1 MLYLHIVS
9 RENIKIMSLNFSVLP
24 FYDSLEEQNSKK
36 SYAYGDVYPLYMP
49 KGVILPFQIFNIN
62 IAVYSASHSWWLV
75 DANTTQETDITTAM
89 NNYISTVAISS
100 TKENIIFF
108 NENTLIL
115 PSIPI
120 GRYYLR
126 LDLNYGSLYS
136 DIITFVDNNDNY
148 IFLEWHNI
156 KNLDCEVGTI
166 VYELQDDYFKNR
178 LYLAT
183 ELGKPDY
190 VLTEEGEER
199 NGYFFPIKQI
209 SEKTYKFN
217 FLSCE
222 YLLDVLRLIHLAD
235 YIKIIDIHGKI
246 YSANEFKI
254 EYEWQ
259 EQGNLAAAIATFQ
272 TEAVIKKIAAT
283 IDIVEPDYINLDMFH
298 AVVPAASAKSVA
310 FEYPYNVNIDNLNFV
325 GVVDQNAHI
334 EAWRDADDH
343 YYIIN
348 PTNIEMHMTTCSGF
362 FKDYTAL
369 QELQFNNVLN
379 TEQVKIFFEAFRN
392 TTSLNSLDLTSL
404 NTSNVTS
411 LNYICYNSAITSF
424 NINSIEKATT
434 ANFAFYN
441 CSRLI
446 ALDFNGKSTLI
457 TDFSDTFR
465 NCFVITS
472 IYMPTCEEAITM
484 YETFMNCIR
493 LTTVNFTNFSLAK
506 VSTMRDTFY
515 HCDDLINLININ
527 QSITSL
533 TNLYRTF
540 GYCINLLTLDL
551 SNWNVSNVTTFY
563 CTFFH
568 CENLTSL
575 NIASWAPPITS
586 TLRAMFQGMFNI
598 TLLDLRNFGEMRASG
613 NGTFF
618 SCSKLVTI
626 IANTWNLTDKYS
638 TFGGCA
644 RIVGGNGFTYHFTDD
659 SGIYA
664 RVDNE
669 DNLPG
674 YFTAPS

>member
-9 RENIKIMSLNFSVLP
+9 RENTKIMNLNFSVLP

-36 SYAYGDVYPLYMP
+36 NYAYGDVYPLYMP

-62 IAVYSASHSWWLV
+62 IGTYAASHRWWV
-75 DANTTQETDITTAM
+75 VNVNTAQATEITTFM
-89 NNYISTVAISS
+89 DNWISVVAIST
-100 TKENIIFF
+100 TKENIIFYG
-108 NENTLIL
+108 NIRTLYPTI
-115 PSIPI
+115 SI

-136 DIITFVDNNDNY
+136 DIITFVNDSENY
-148 IFLEWHNI
+148 IYLEWFNI

-235 YIKIIDIHGKI
+235 YIKLTDIHNKT

-259 EQGNLAAAIATFQ
+259 EQGNLAAVTATFQ

-334 EAWRDADDH
+334 EAWRDADEH

-379 TEQVKIFFEAFRN
+379 TEQVKTFFEAFRN

-404 NTSNVTS
+404 NTSNVIT
-411 LNYICYNSAITSF
+411 LNYFCYNSAITSF
-424 NINSIEKATT
+424 NINSIERVTT
-434 ANFAFYN
+434 AIFAFYN
-441 CSRLI
+441 CVRLI

-465 NCFVITS
+465 NCIVITS

-484 YETFMNCIR
+484 YETFMNCNR

-506 VSTMRDTFY
+506 VSTMMDTFY
-515 HCDDLINLININ
+515 HCNDLTNLININ

-551 SNWNVSNVTTFY
+551 SNWNVNNVTTFY
-563 CTFFH
+563 CTFYH
-568 CENLTSL
+568 CKKLTSL
-575 NIASWAPPITS
+575 NIASWAPPVTS
-586 TLRAMFQGMFNI
+586 TLRATFQGMNNI
-598 TLLDLRNFGEMRASG
+598 TLLDLRNFGAMRASG
-613 NGTFF
+613 SGTFYA
-618 SCSKLVTI
+618 CSKLVTI
-626 IANTWNLTDKYS
+626 IANTWYLTEVS
-638 TFGGCA
+638 GTFGGCA
-644 RIVGGNGFTYHFTDD
+644 RIVGGNGFTYHFTEN
-659 SGIYA
+659 SGTYA
-664 RVDNE
+664 RVDGEN
-669 DNLPG
+669 NLPG